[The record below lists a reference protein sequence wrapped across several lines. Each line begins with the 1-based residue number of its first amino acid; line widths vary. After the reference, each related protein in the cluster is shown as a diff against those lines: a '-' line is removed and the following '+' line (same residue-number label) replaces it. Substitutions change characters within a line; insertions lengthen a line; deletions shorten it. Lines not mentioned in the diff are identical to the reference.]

1 VALEHTFLMTKMKNI
16 LKDYTDEVAA
26 CLLGTTVTRRDGTV
40 VPPSDALEEWVRL
53 CKTVR
58 DDHGGLLWFIG
69 NGASATISEHM
80 SLDAMKA
87 GRFKTGSCSET
98 SYLTAICNDVSSE
111 DLFAFKLDRQFSA
124 ADMLITTS
132 SSGNSPNVIKA
143 IEVCRTKRGGMGE
156 GGEGGIIVTLSAMQ
170 PENKSRKL
178 GDLNFFVPAQTYG
191 LAEVCHAAIM
201 HCWLDLFLDNNE
213 RGRR

>member
-1 VALEHTFLMTKMKNI
+1 MTKNI
-16 LKDYTDEVAA
+16 LKDYTDEIAA
-26 CLLGTTVTRRDGTV
+26 CLLGTVVTRRDGTV
-40 VPPSDALEEWVRL
+40 VPQSDALEEWVRL

-58 DDHGGLLWFIG
+58 DDRGGLLWFIG

-98 SYLTAICNDVSSE
+98 SYLTAICNDVSAD

-132 SSGNSPNVIKA
+132 SSGNSPNVIKG
-143 IEVCRTKRGGMGE
+143 IEVCRAK
-156 GGEGGIIVTLSAMQ
+156 GGICVTLSAMQ
-170 PENKSRKL
+170 PENKSRQL

-201 HCWLDLFLDNNE
+201 HCWLDLFLDKYE
-213 RGRR
+213 GGRR

>member
-1 VALEHTFLMTKMKNI
+1 MTNVNG
-16 LKDYTDEVAA
+16 LQDYTNEVAI
-26 CLLGTTVTRRDGTV
+26 CLRETVVTRRDGTT
-40 VPPSDALEEWVRL
+40 VPQSDAFEEWVEL
-53 CKTVR
+53 SKTVR
-58 DDHGGLLWFIG
+58 DENGLLWFIG

-124 ADMLITTS
+124 ADLLITTS

-143 IEVCRTKRGGMGE
+143 IEVCRAKNGA
-156 GGEGGIIVTLSAMQ
+156 IVTLSAMK
-170 PENKSRKL
+170 PDNRSRKL
-178 GDLNFFVPAQTYG
+178 GDLNFFVPAKTYG
-191 LAEVCHAAIM
+191 IAEVCHTALM
-201 HCWLDLFLDNNE
+201 HCWLDLFLDKYE
-213 RGRR
+213 GGRK

>member
-1 VALEHTFLMTKMKNI
+1 MKNI
-16 LKDYTDEVAA
+16 LKDYTDEVAS
-26 CLLGTTVTRRDGTV
+26 CLLGTVVTRRDGTV
-40 VPPSDALEEWVRL
+40 VPQSDALEEWVRL

-58 DDHGGLLWFIG
+58 DERGGLLWFIG

-98 SYLTAICNDVSSE
+98 SYLTAICNDVSAD
-111 DLFAFKLDRQFSA
+111 DLFAFKLDRQFSDT
-124 ADMLITTS
+124 DMLITTS

-143 IEVCRTKRGGMGE
+143 IEVCRAK
-156 GGEGGIIVTLSAMQ
+156 GGICVTLSAMQ
-170 PENKSRKL
+170 PENKSRQL
-178 GDLNFFVPAQTYG
+178 GDLNFFVPANTYG

-201 HCWLDLFLDNNE
+201 HCWLDLFLDKYE
-213 RGRR
+213 GGRR

>member
-1 VALEHTFLMTKMKNI
+1 MNTHNT
-16 LKDYTDEVAA
+16 LKDYTGEVAT
-26 CLLGTTVTRRDGTV
+26 CLLETIVTRQDGTV
-40 VPPSDALEEWVRL
+40 VLQTDALEQWVQL

-58 DDHGGLLWFIG
+58 DDRKGLLWFIG

-111 DLFAFKLDRQFSA
+111 DLFAFKLDRQFSSD
-124 ADMLITTS
+124 DMLITTS

-143 IEVCRTKRGGMGE
+143 IEVCRAK
-156 GGEGGIIVTLSAMQ
+156 GGIIVTLSAMQ

-178 GDLNFFVPAQTYG
+178 GDLNFFVPASTYG

-201 HCWLDLFLDNNE
+201 HCWLDLFLDKYE
-213 RGRR
+213 GGRR